1 MKTTHIT
8 ILTILIAI
16 TAACGYS
23 SPNMQGAKPAIA
35 MLSPGSA
42 TAGGPAFTLRVNGS
56 NFAANAVVNWNG
68 VGRATTYVS
77 ASQLRAAIPASM
89 IMTSGSVQI
98 TVTNPA
104 TAGNGMYGGGTLAVT
119 SSPMEFVIN

>member
-8 ILTILIAI
+8 LLTILIAI

-23 SPNMQGAKPAIA
+23 SANMPGAKPAIA
-35 MLSPGSA
+35 MLSPDSVS
-42 TAGGPAFTLRVNGS
+42 AGGPAFTLTVNGS

-68 VGRATTYVS
+68 VARPTKYVS
-77 ASQLRAAIPASM
+77 VSQLKVAIPASM
-89 IMTSGSVQI
+89 IVTSGSAQI

-119 SSPMEFVIN
+119 SSPMDFVIN

>member
-8 ILTILIAI
+8 LLTILIAI

-35 MLSPGSA
+35 MLSPDSA
-42 TAGGPAFTLRVNGS
+42 TAGGEAFTLTVNGS

-68 VGRATTYVS
+68 VARRTSYVS
-77 ASQLRAAIPASM
+77 ASQLKVAIPASM

-104 TAGNGMYGGGTLAVT
+104 TAGNGIYGGGTAAAT
-119 SSPMEFVIN
+119 SSPMDFVIN

>member
-1 MKTTHIT
+1 MKTTHIAL
-8 ILTILIAI
+8 LTLLIAM
-16 TAACGYS
+16 TTACGYS

-35 MLSPGSA
+35 MLRPESA
-42 TAGGPAFTLRVNGS
+42 TAGGSAFTLTVNGS

-68 VGRATTYVS
+68 VARPTTYVS
-77 ASQLRAAIPASM
+77 ASQLRVAIPASM

-119 SSPMEFVIN
+119 SSPMDFVIN